1 MTSTVSAGL
10 FSVKLNG
17 ASQFGATAFDS
28 SQRWLAV
35 NVRCPSGSGGYSGLE
50 RQELNATPYAVYSL
64 KAGTSAGLQ
73 GVPVASA
80 APTTGQ
86 ALKYNGTQWAP
97 GGYQGLVVVAK
108 SGGDYTTIG
117 AALAAITAS
126 ENNRYLIKVL
136 PGVYTERVTM
146 ERYVDIEGSGEL
158 NTKITYPGSGSSTT
172 GTVVG
177 ANDAELRWLMVE
189 NTGGSTHAKA
199 IYNDSASPRLTH
211 LTVSA
216 SGGSISYGVYNSS
229 SSSVIQDSVIGA
241 SGGTNNY
248 GIYNSA
254 TSSSY
259 TVTINNSQVT
269 GGTNTIRNDAE
280 FTTYIG
286 ASLLDGGASL
296 ANGGTLTCAG
306 VYDEAYTFY
315 ASTCP

>member
-1 MTSTVSAGL
+1 MKTRWKKALHILFVLAITWGLGYSPAQGQEGSPPGAPELPAFVINQSFTYQGSLKQNGSVVNVTGDFQIGLDDAQSLGTQIGVTQTMTSTVSAGS

-17 ASQFGATAFDS
+17 ASQFGATALSS

-126 ENNRYLIKVL
+126 ESNRYLIKVL
-136 PGVYTERVTM
+136 PGVYTETITM
-146 ERYVDIEGSGEL
+146 EQYVDIEGSGEL
-158 NTKITYPGSGSSTT
+158 NTKITYTGSGASTT

-177 ANDAELRWLMVE
+177 ANDAELRWLTVE
-189 NTGGSTHAKA
+189 NTGGESFAIA
-199 IYNDSASPRLTH
+199 IYNASASPRLTH
-211 LTVSA
+211 LTASA
-216 SGGSISYGVYNSS
+216 SGGANTYGVYN
-229 SSSVIQDSVIGA
+229 A
-241 SGGTNNY
+241 SP
-248 GIYNSA
+248 
-254 TSSSY
+254 
-259 TVTINNSQVT
+259 
-269 GGTNTIRNDAE
+269 RR
-280 FTTYIG
+280 
-286 ASLLDGGASL
+286 
-296 ANGGTLTCAG
+296 
-306 VYDEAYTFY
+306 
-315 ASTCP
+315 